1 MAKTSPSVFV
11 SQVRS
16 EASKVVWP
24 TRKET
29 VLTTVMVLLM
39 SAVVAIFFFFV
50 DQLLGLGIETL
61 LDMRF

>member
-1 MAKTSPSVFV
+1 M
-11 SQVRS
+11 
-16 EASKVVWP
+16 VWP